1 MPPYLKRGNWLVKS
15 KFMNTEFKLREIK
28 FRGKRIDNGLWVY
41 GSLMIEFSGECFI
54 CFWESALIEPEND
67 YREMVQVSFEVHPE
81 SVGQYTGLPDTN
93 GKEIYEGDIYNM
105 GDRNILYVVL
115 WRDSGLIG
123 KQISSSSYA
132 GLEHWQDKIEII
144 GNIYENPELLK

>member
-1 MPPYLKRGNWLVKS
+1 MK
-15 KFMNTEFKLREIK
+15 REIK
-28 FRGKRIDNGLWVY
+28 FRAWDNVHQCFDENVAANLLMQLHDPYEEVDEKY
-41 GSLMIEFSGECFI
+41 GERFFLS
-54 CFWESALIEPEND
+54 
-67 YREMVQVSFEVHPE
+67 
-81 SVGQYTGLPDTN
+81 QYTGLKDKN

-115 WRDSGLIG
+115 CRDSGLIG

-144 GNIYENPELLK
+144 GNIFENPELLK